1 MPEIKKQMK
10 EIWKDINNYE
20 GIYQCSNL
28 GRIRSLDRYVY
39 EHSGKKQFRKG
50 QIMKLRLN
58 PNGYFQVPLNKNG
71 KRKMCSVHI
80 LVAKTFLK
88 QRYKTDI
95 VNHKDGN
102 KQNNNLENL
111 EWISYSENNKH
122 SYNTLNR
129 KIARIGGRPKP
140 IIVENILSGEVQ
152 RYISIADAS
161 RNINL
166 SHTQINRYIDSKK
179 IWKGRYRISSDNT
192 KCVEDSKM
200 VS

>member
-1 MPEIKKQMK
+1 
-10 EIWKDINNYE
+10 
-20 GIYQCSNL
+20 
-28 GRIRSLDRYVY
+28 
-39 EHSGKKQFRKG
+39 
-50 QIMKLRLN
+50 MKLRLN

-88 QRYKTDI
+88 QRCKTDI

-129 KIARIGGRPKP
+129 KIARIGGRPK
-140 IIVENILSGEVQ
+140 
-152 RYISIADAS
+152 R
-161 RNINL
+161 
-166 SHTQINRYIDSKK
+166 
-179 IWKGRYRISSDNT
+179 
-192 KCVEDSKM
+192 
-200 VS
+200 

>member
-1 MPEIKKQMK
+1 MDIFKFLLIKMEK
-10 EIWKDINNYE
+10 ERCVLFI
-20 GIYQCSNL
+20 
-28 GRIRSLDRYVY
+28 
-39 EHSGKKQFRKG
+39 F
-50 QIMKLRLN
+50 
-58 PNGYFQVPLNKNG
+58 
-71 KRKMCSVHI
+71 

-88 QRYKTDI
+88 QRCKTDI